1 MQDQQS
7 IAQHYTHGGLLD
19 AIRAGVTAL
28 GKTSDKINVDDL
40 APVDEFHIGGRK
52 ASVEFF
58 DQLHFSSTHHVLD
71 VGCGLGGP
79 ARFAASRYGCRV
91 TGIDLTLEYIETG
104 KVLCQWTGLD
114 DLVSLHQG
122 SALSMPF
129 LDRAFDG
136 AYMMHVGMNISDK
149 AKLCSE
155 VHRTLQSGSLFGIY
169 DIMKIGDGD
178 LTYPVPWATTAD
190 TSVVSA
196 PEQYKSALRDAGF
209 AIVLERNRR
218 DFALAFFEE
227 LRARTAAGGPP
238 PLGLHVLMGASAPV
252 KIQNMIANIAAG
264 RIAPVEVIARKVIE

>member
-1 MQDQQS
+1 MQDHQS
-7 IAQHYTHGGLLD
+7 VAQHYTHGGLLD

-91 TGIDLTLEYIETG
+91 TGIDLTPEYVETG

-129 LDRAFDG
+129 LESAFDG
-136 AYMMHVGMNISDK
+136 AYMMHVGMNIADK
-149 AKLCSE
+149 ARVFAE
-155 VHRTLQSGSLFGIY
+155 VRRVLKPGGRLVVGELFG
-169 DIMKIGDGD
+169 DPHMVTHG
-178 LTYPVPWATTAD
+178 
-190 TSVVSA
+190 
-196 PEQYKSALRDAGF
+196 ALRRRAERAGLR
-209 AIVLERNRR
+209 VEHKLGGRLWHYTR
-218 DFALAFFEE
+218 LAH
-227 LRARTAAGGPP
+227 A
-238 PLGLHVLMGASAPV
+238 
-252 KIQNMIANIAAG
+252 
-264 RIAPVEVIARKVIE
+264 